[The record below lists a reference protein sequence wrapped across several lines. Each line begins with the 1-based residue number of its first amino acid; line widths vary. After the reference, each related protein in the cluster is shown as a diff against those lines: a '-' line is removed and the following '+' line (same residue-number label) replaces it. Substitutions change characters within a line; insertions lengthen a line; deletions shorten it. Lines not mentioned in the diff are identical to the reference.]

1 MALKCLGKTRFV
13 LQGGSTILCS
23 GVSAFWEGERGEASF
38 FILFGRRYVF

>member
-23 GVSAFWEGERGEASF
+23 GVSAFWEGECRCKCIFDA
-38 FILFGRRYVF
+38 IPDKR